1 MVSVKGQI
9 EDAPLVDISSVR
21 KEYWSKKEILLPS
34 LKKLMPYKSMTRWQK
49 TKHAV
54 GLYKPERTAPKVV
67 LRRLSEEEWVSID
80 ERFASLKMEMVK
92 DRVKLSKLAA
102 KSSKGEDLSKEEW
115 NLLHNSH
122 RKALPIYIAML
133 EYMIEKPD
141 VTYEDTQVLVDAL
154 DDFDRDTLMS
164 YVNMLTTE
172 KAEVAKKIYDER
184 MQEMNKQMAGMVK
197 P

>member
-1 MVSVKGQI
+1 MVSVRGQI

-49 TKHAV
+49 ARHAV
-54 GLYKPERTAPKVV
+54 GLYKPERDAPKVV

-102 KSSKGEDLSKEEW
+102 KSSKGEDLSKDEW
-115 NLLHNSH
+115 SLLHNSH

-133 EYMIEKPD
+133 ECMIEKPD
-141 VTYEDTQVLVDAL
+141 VTYEDTEVLVDAL

-172 KAEVAKKIYDER
+172 KAEVAKKVYDER
-184 MQEMNKQMAGMVK
+184 MQEMNSQMARMVK
-197 P
+197 Q

>member
-1 MVSVKGQI
+1 MVSVRGQI
-9 EDAPLVDISSVR
+9 EDAPLVDIPSVR

-34 LKKLMPYKSMTRWQK
+34 LKKLMPHKSMTWWQK
-49 TKHAV
+49 IRHTI
-54 GLYKPERTAPKVV
+54 GLYKPEKTTPKIV
-67 LRRLSEEEWVSID
+67 LRRLSEDEWISID

-92 DRVKLSKLAA
+92 DRVKLTKLAN

-115 NLLHNSH
+115 SLLHQSH
-122 RKALPIYIAML
+122 RKALPIYVAML
-133 EYMIEKPD
+133 ECMIEKPS
-141 VTYEDTQVLVDAL
+141 VTYEDTQVLLDAL

-184 MQEMNKQMAGMVK
+184 MQEMNTQMARMVK
-197 P
+197 Q

>member
-1 MVSVKGQI
+1 MVSVRGQI

-34 LKKLMPYKSMTRWQK
+34 LKKLMPHKSMTRWQRI
-49 TKHAV
+49 KHAF

-67 LRRLSEEEWVSID
+67 LRRLSVEEWVSID

-92 DRVKLSKLAA
+92 DRVKLADLAN
-102 KSSKGEDLSKEEW
+102 KSSKGEDLTKEEW
-115 NLLHNSH
+115 TLLHSSH
-122 RKALPIYIAML
+122 KKAMPIYIAML
-133 EYMIEKPD
+133 ECMIEKPD

-172 KAEVAKKIYDER
+172 KAEVAKKVYDER
-184 MQEMNKQMAGMVK
+184 MREMDSQMSRMVK
-197 P
+197 R

>member
-1 MVSVKGQI
+1 
-9 EDAPLVDISSVR
+9 
-21 KEYWSKKEILLPS
+21 
-34 LKKLMPYKSMTRWQK
+34 MTRWQK
-49 TKHAV
+49 AKHAV

-133 EYMIEKPD
+133 ECMIEKPD
-141 VTYEDTQVLVDAL
+141 LL
-154 DDFDRDTLMS
+154 
-164 YVNMLTTE
+164 
-172 KAEVAKKIYDER
+172 
-184 MQEMNKQMAGMVK
+184 
-197 P
+197 